1 MQQGSS
7 EQANR
12 TACREFDERLVLFAS
27 GELNAEDAAELN
39 AHLPQCDGCT
49 ASLACEY
56 ELIELMRSNPVEPDA
71 ALLAS
76 CRANLVD
83 ALDQSE
89 ENSWVV
95 RVLGGWVP
103 PGLLTPRPAFS
114 AALLLVI
121 GFSVGLFGPKF
132 LKQPAKKL
140 NASSALFTASNDTSV
155 DSPELNSPSADPS
168 AMTALNKID
177 MRSAQVASLN
187 VVRSGASETPQVQ
200 MELNARQPMTL
211 RGDVNNP
218 DVKYAL
224 INVLGNN
231 QRFDPDMRLD
241 AVDLLRER
249 NDDPDVRAALCQA
262 VHTDHN
268 AAVRLKALEAVSN
281 SAGPQELVRQTL
293 LDALV
298 SDHNPGVRVEA
309 MNTLRDMA
317 AKGEIDSDP
326 AVLAVLRDRIEKDPS
341 VYIRLQSAAAL
352 RDLAPA
358 RKF

>member
-1 MQQGSS
+1 
-7 EQANR
+7 
-12 TACREFDERLVLFAS
+12 
-27 GELNAEDAAELN
+27 
-39 AHLPQCDGCT
+39 
-49 ASLACEY
+49 
-56 ELIELMRSNPVEPDA
+56 
-71 ALLAS
+71 
-76 CRANLVD
+76 
-83 ALDQSE
+83 
-89 ENSWVV
+89 
-95 RVLGGWVP
+95 
-103 PGLLTPRPAFS
+103 
-114 AALLLVI
+114 
-121 GFSVGLFGPKF
+121 
-132 LKQPAKKL
+132 
-140 NASSALFTASNDTSV
+140 
-155 DSPELNSPSADPS
+155 
-168 AMTALNKID
+168 
-177 MRSAQVASLN
+177 
-187 VVRSGASETPQVQ
+187 
-200 MELNARQPMTL
+200 
-211 RGDVNNP
+211 
-218 DVKYAL
+218 VKYAL